1 MSRREKHIEL
11 TDTEIFTLQ
20 QGAKHHLKTEFR
32 EKCRGLLLNQAG
44 VTIKQI
50 ATHLLVNHYTVGN
63 LIMAWEE
70 LGIAGLYRKTGQGR
84 VPILT
89 VTSSI
94 HVEAL
99 ANAVK
104 DNAQNVKI
112 VQAELIE
119 ALKMP
124 MSADT
129 VKRFLKKIVIPGRTG
144 APVASA
150 VVPTRRRTN

>member
-1 MSRREKHIEL
+1 M
-11 TDTEIFTLQ
+11 
-20 QGAKHHLKTEFR
+20 
-32 EKCRGLLLNQAG
+32 
-44 VTIKQI
+44 TIKQI
-50 ATHLLVNHYTVGN
+50 ATHLLVNHNTVGN
-63 LIMAWEE
+63 WIMAWEE
-70 LGIAGLYRKTGQGR
+70 LGIAGLYRKTRQGR

-119 ALKMP
+119 VLKTP

-144 APVASA
+144 APGAPA